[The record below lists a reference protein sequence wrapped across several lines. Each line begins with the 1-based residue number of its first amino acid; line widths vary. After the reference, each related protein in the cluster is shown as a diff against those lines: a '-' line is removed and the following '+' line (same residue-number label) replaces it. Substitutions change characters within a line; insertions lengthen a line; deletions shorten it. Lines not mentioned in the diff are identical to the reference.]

1 MLVYHKTLPYRIF
14 TVFNYIFLITIS
26 IGCMLPLYHLL
37 MVSFSDT
44 SAANAGLVTFW
55 PIDFTIEAYEK
66 TFANENFLTSL
77 GVSIKRTVLGTAL
90 ALAVN
95 AVAAYA
101 LSKDN
106 RVFRG
111 RNVYLWYFVI
121 TMLFNAGLV
130 PGYILIQKLGLLNNL
145 LALILPGLVAVY
157 NVILLLNFFR
167 AVPKELEE
175 ATFIDGAGHFRTFIA
190 IYLPLSLP
198 ALATIGLFTMVGHW
212 NAYFDGLIY
221 MKGVENLPLA
231 SFMQTLIVQGST
243 TGFDQAVIANMSQRT
258 LRASQIFISA
268 LPILIIY
275 PFLQRFFVKGIVIG
289 AVKE

>member
-1 MLVYHKTLPYRIF
+1 MYHKTLPYRIF
-14 TVFNYIFLITIS
+14 SVFNYLFLAIIS
-26 IGCMLPLYHLL
+26 IVCLLPLYHLL

-55 PIDFTIEAYEK
+55 PIGFTIDAYVK
-66 TFANENFLTSL
+66 TFDNANFITSL
-77 GVSIKRTVLGTAL
+77 WVSVERTVLGTAL
-90 ALAVN
+90 ALTVN
-95 AVAAYA
+95 AIAAYA

-121 TMLFNAGLV
+121 TMLFNAGLI
-130 PGYILIQKLGLLNNL
+130 PSYILILKLGLLNNL
-145 LALILPGLVAVY
+145 LALILPGLVSVY
-157 NVILLLNFFR
+157 NLILLLNFFR
-167 AVPKELEE
+167 TVPKELEE
-175 ATFIDGAGHFRTFIA
+175 ATFIDGAGHFRSFIS
-190 IYLPLSLP
+190 IYLPISLP
-198 ALATIGLFTMVGHW
+198 ALATIALFTMVGHW

-243 TGFDQAVIANMSQRT
+243 TGFDPAVIANMSQRT
-258 LRASQIFISA
+258 LRASQIFIGA
-268 LPILIIY
+268 LPILIVY

>member
-1 MLVYHKTLPYRIF
+1 MYHKTVPYRIF
-14 TVFNYIFLITIS
+14 TVFNYILLTLIS
-26 IGCMLPLYHLL
+26 ISCMLPLYHLL

-44 SAANAGLVTFW
+44 APANAGLVTFW
-55 PIDFTIEAYEK
+55 PVGFTLDAYAK
-66 TFANENFLTSL
+66 TFDNANFLTSL
-77 GVSIKRTVLGTAL
+77 WVSVKRTVFGTGL
-90 ALAVN
+90 ALMVN
-95 AVAAYA
+95 SVAAYA

-106 RVFRG
+106 HIFRG

-121 TMLFNAGLV
+121 TMLFSGGLV
-130 PGYILIQKLGLLNNL
+130 PGYILILKLGLINNL

-157 NVILLLNFFR
+157 NIILLLNFFR
-167 AVPKELEE
+167 TVPKELEE
-175 ATFIDGAGHFRTFIA
+175 ATFIDGAGYLRSFISV
-190 IYLPLSLP
+190 YLPLSLP
-198 ALATIGLFTMVGHW
+198 AIATIALFTMVGHW

-221 MKGVENLPLA
+221 MKGAENLPLA

-243 TGFDQAVIANMSQRT
+243 TGFDPTVIANMSERT